1 MKHLALAL
9 ILIALFAATSFAD
22 VQDFGK
28 FTIDVADGWTAS
40 RNGPVAVITKDD
52 NSVQLSIALDG
63 TKGSSLK
70 DIVANWVSEF
80 EKQNYYESITTPE
93 VDSDGDYSFK
103 AIAPNGANV
112 QAMFT
117 GDENEYLA
125 ILMTAPM
132 TL

>member
-1 MKHLALAL
+1 MKRLAVAL
-9 ILIALFAATSFAD
+9 ILIALFTATTFAD

-28 FTIDVADGWTAS
+28 FTLDVADGWTGVK
-40 RNGPVAVITKDD
+40 NGPVAVITKDD
-52 NSVQLSIALDG
+52 NSIQLSIALDK
-63 TKGSSLK
+63 TNGSSLEE
-70 DIVANWVSEF
+70 IVASWIAEF
-80 EKQNYYESITTPE
+80 EKQDYYESITTPE
-93 VDSDGDYSFK
+93 IDSDGDYSFK